1 MDLDKKLIS
10 ENYWHICSI
19 NCFEYNCSE
28 NCYNRVVIIIL
39 LNLIC
44 LCVYPSFSSNENA
57 RKIIILFILF

>member
-19 NCFEYNCSE
+19 NCFKYDCSE

-39 LNLIC
+39 LNLIWN
-44 LCVYPSFSSNENA
+44 PSFSSNENA
-57 RKIIILFILF
+57 RKIISLFILY